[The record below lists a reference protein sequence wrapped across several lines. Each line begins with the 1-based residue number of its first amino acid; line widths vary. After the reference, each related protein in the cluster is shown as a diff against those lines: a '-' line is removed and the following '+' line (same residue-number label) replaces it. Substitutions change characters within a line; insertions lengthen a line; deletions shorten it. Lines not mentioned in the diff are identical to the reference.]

1 MTHLCHS
8 WLPVMKSNVHV
19 KSLFHKYTHID
30 NENIVNELVRSN
42 DSNNA
47 SHRGITNIQII

>member
-1 MTHLCHS
+1 
-8 WLPVMKSNVHV
+8 MKSNVHV